1 MKKTKHLDYLD
12 GWRGMPILFVLAGH
26 FWLWPSSAS
35 AMDDAE
41 RKVQECR
48 SNSQSLI
55 GLDRDELRGRCGPW
69 DSVDVISVQNRRI
82 ETLTWGNPKTNPLL
96 IVYVGNGKVTAAQ
109 SF

>member
-1 MKKTKHLDYLD
+1 MAQCRSL
-12 GWRGMPILFVLAGH
+12 PLAGAKLCAISL
-26 FWLWPSSAS
+26 FLFGIEASSA
-35 AMDDAE
+35 ATMDDTE
-41 RKVQECR
+41 RKIQECR

-55 GLDRDELRGRCGPW
+55 GLDRDELRSRCGPW

-82 ETLTWGNPKTNPLL
+82 EALTWGNPKTNPLL